1 MKWVRHDRWNLG
13 IHALCSFDGTD
24 AEALTKQDRLRM
36 KLDYALPRISRL
48 IPGWEKA
55 FIARA
60 SQRIGLRGNAGAVSG
75 HDVDEG

>member
-1 MKWVRHDRWNLG
+1 
-13 IHALCSFDGTD
+13 
-24 AEALTKQDRLRM
+24 M

-60 SQRIGLRGNAGAVSG
+60 SQRIGLRGNAGAVSR
-75 HDVDEG
+75 HDVDQG